1 MYVSTW
7 LWPCKI
13 ETCHRSNIYIKNW
26 QHSIPT
32 VHEHTKNLYL
42 QNCLCKLIVR
52 WRYKIYKSAIMGI
65 QGLVVSVMK
74 LHLYFMM
81 LFLWRNVKKQTTFQI
96 KSKLCEVQR
105 EDLCI
110 SGKIL
115 SKQILRIVWS
125 IMWTGFT
132 WFTTGSRGL
141 IVNMA
146 GPNDPSGYI
155 EDNEFL
161 G

>member
-1 MYVSTW
+1 
-7 LWPCKI
+7 
-13 ETCHRSNIYIKNW
+13 
-26 QHSIPT
+26 
-32 VHEHTKNLYL
+32 
-42 QNCLCKLIVR
+42 
-52 WRYKIYKSAIMGI
+52 MGI

-115 SKQILRIVWS
+115 SKQILRIV
-125 IMWTGFT
+125 
-132 WFTTGSRGL
+132 
-141 IVNMA
+141 
-146 GPNDPSGYI
+146 
-155 EDNEFL
+155 
-161 G
+161 